1 VTPVDRAP
9 PGLAWRRVAAPQGRG
24 ARDERGQVGGA
35 EGLAFGV
42 LVFVLGTLLVANA
55 WGVID
60 AKLAATAAAREAA
73 RTYVEAASADAAS
86 GAARRAS
93 EEAIEAHGRRVERS
107 ETTLVEGRFERCERI
122 TIQVSYTVPLVAVPL
137 LGQAGDGVTVTSRHS
152 EVVDPYRSGLPGTAS
167 C

>member
-1 VTPVDRAP
+1 MTSVDRAP
-9 PGLAWRRVAAPQGRG
+9 PGPARRGVAAPQGRG

-73 RTYVEAASADAAS
+73 RTYVEAASADVAS
-86 GAARRAS
+86 EAARRAS

-107 ETTLVEGRFERCERI
+107 ETTLVEGRFGRCERI

-137 LGQAGDGVTVTSRHS
+137 LGQTGDGVTVTSRHS